1 MAHTMKSTLDS
12 KHPDFVAH
20 AQVYDVRE
28 ALPNDPSQ
36 AGNRWS
42 VGLAENIV
50 SQEGFEEAVLVG
62 LSMAKDRHS
71 KHNLHDS
78 KGLHST

>member
-1 MAHTMKSTLDS
+1 MAHKLKSTLDS
-12 KHPDFVAH
+12 KHPEFVAH

-28 ALPNDPSQ
+28 SLPNDPSQ

-78 KGLHST
+78 